1 MPELIDVTRVR
12 ALDGYRLWLQFEDG
26 ASGVF
31 DVSPYLDRGV
41 FSALREVSVFDSVFV
56 EGGTAAWP
64 GGIDI
69 APERLYS
76 DMVRE

>member
-1 MPELIDVTRVR
+1 MPELIDVTHVR

-31 DVSPYLDRGV
+31 DVSPYLEKGV
-41 FSALREVSVFDSVFV
+41 FTALREKSVFNSVFV